1 MFIIK
6 YRGYIYTVEC
16 TLCNECTT
24 IYQNIKKKNPKSFK
38 IYFCDQESLAQYLVK
53 DQIGIMRYLPTFL
66 GHTLVVVV
74 LQNDV
79 TQKRLKNLEFLRAQ
93 SQTLIAK
100 Q

>member
-1 MFIIK
+1 MHHNLSK
-6 YRGYIYTVEC
+6 YQE
-16 TLCNECTT
+16 
-24 IYQNIKKKNPKSFK
+24 KNPKSFK